1 MQLSK
6 LKNRTRLILLII
18 LINITKLYFK
28 MSYSGP
34 DSLPLKSESAQ
45 SPSNSG
51 SVSVTEQLQSESAQS
66 PSNSGSVSVT
76 EQLQSESAQS
86 PSNSGSVVAVV
97 VVRGK
102 HLPAIV
108 ASFIVIWIDFD
119 DMIISDIYSCRIHA
133 CIYRQIVPFPIYSN
147 CPVKKNIL
155 VISKNL
161 FWRQLAS
168 LGNFLSHMLSQ
179 PERRFAQ

>member
-34 DSLPLKSESAQ
+34 DSLPLK
-45 SPSNSG
+45 
-51 SVSVTEQLQSESAQS
+51 SESAQS

-179 PERRFAQ
+179 PEWRFAQ

>member
-34 DSLPLKSESAQ
+34 DSLPLK
-45 SPSNSG
+45 
-51 SVSVTEQLQSESAQS
+51 SESAQS

-147 CPVKKNIL
+147 CPVKKNVL

-168 LGNFLSHMLSQ
+168 LSNFMSHMLSQ